1 MAQQKVQKATVP
13 VEKSESEESED
24 SSSDSSDSSESSEN
38 DSDDGEG
45 GIPKSKLAGRVRAK
59 KRKSE
64 SFRKM
69 FRDD

>member
-1 MAQQKVQKATVP
+1 MAQTKVQKVAP
-13 VEKSESEESED
+13 LVEKSDAEESGNSSD
-24 SSSDSSDSSESSEN
+24 SSASSSDSGSG
-38 DSDDGEG
+38 SDDEEEG
-45 GIPKSKLAGRVRAK
+45 GIPKSKLAGRVRGK

>member
-1 MAQQKVQKATVP
+1 MAQQKVQKPAVP
-13 VEKSESEESED
+13 VEKTESEESGD
-24 SSSDSSDSSESSEN
+24 SSNDSSDSDSDS

-45 GIPKSKLAGRVRAK
+45 VIPKNKLAGRVRAK

>member
-1 MAQQKVQKATVP
+1 MAQQKVQKAAVP
-13 VEKSESEESED
+13 VEKSESEESGD
-24 SSSDSSDSSESSEN
+24 SSSDSSDSDS

-45 GIPKSKLAGRVRAK
+45 VIPKNKLAGRVRGN